1 MKEHTFIHG
10 EETLIRLAENELRSL
25 VQRMLDVVRDHSD
38 LINSLHPGQKASAKN
53 LLRYLSLRSRDIRTL
68 QDALHDLGLSSMA
81 SSESHIL
88 HQVQAVLRRLGIEMP
103 EQELSLG
110 DHHNGQRLI
119 HYHANKLFGHK
130 PSRGIPHIM
139 VTFDLLFVDNPSLI
153 RDLLLK
159 GMNVARI
166 NSAHGGPEEWLKLIG
181 MVRAASEETG
191 IPCKIY
197 MDLTGPRLRV
207 NLRGRGRYSGR
218 TLLHVG
224 DEILFAEPTVRAPR
238 NTIVV
243 SCEEPRI
250 VDQLKPGQ
258 RVLFDD
264 GAQGTEVI
272 AVGKG
277 LARLRVVRVSGKRPT
292 LRAEKGINFPDTELD
307 LPALTE
313 LDMELLPF
321 MAEHIDLVGYSFVR
335 DAAGFAQLQSEWAK
349 FPRQPHTII
358 KIETPAAVANL
369 PSLLFQG
376 MRDEVY
382 GVMIARGDLA
392 VEVGFE
398 KLNEVQEDILFI
410 CEAAHAPVIWATQV
424 LENQNKSGIATRAEV
439 TDAAQA
445 AMAECVMLN
454 KGEHI
459 LEVLDSLKDIL
470 TLSGAHHDKKRHA
483 FPPLMMAEEFFKG

>member
-1 MKEHTFIHG
+1 MKEHILIHG
-10 EETLIRLAENELRSL
+10 EAALMQRAEQELRSL
-25 VQRMLDVVRDHSD
+25 TRVMLDVVREKASM
-38 LINSLHPGQKASAKN
+38 IEGRHPLQKASAKN
-53 LLRYLSLRSRDIRTL
+53 LLRYLVLRSRDIREL
-68 QDALHDLGLSSMA
+68 QDALHDLGLSSLA
-81 SSESHIL
+81 SSESHTL
-88 HQVQAVLRRLGIEMP
+88 HQVQAVLRRLGIDLP
-103 EQELSLG
+103 DQERSHG
-110 DHHNGQRLI
+110 DHHHGQRLI
-119 HYHANKLFGHK
+119 HLHANKLFGQKATHD
-130 PSRGIPHIM
+130 IPHIM
-139 VTFDLLFVDNPSLI
+139 VTFDILFQDNPGLI

-159 GMNVARI
+159 GMNIARI
-166 NSAHGGPEEWLKLIG
+166 NSAHGGPADWLNLIDR
-181 MVRAASEETG
+181 VRESSRDTN

-207 NLRGRGRYSGR
+207 KLRGRGRYSGR

-224 DEILFAEPTVRAPR
+224 DEILFAEPNVRAPR

-243 SCEEPRI
+243 GCEEPKI
-250 VDQLKPGQ
+250 VDQLQPGQ

-272 AVGKG
+272 SVEKG
-277 LARLRVVRVSGKRPT
+277 LARLRVTRVSGKRPT
-292 LRAEKGINFPDTELD
+292 LRAEKGINFPDTQLN

-313 LDMELLPF
+313 QDLALLPF
-321 MAEHIDLVGYSFVR
+321 MAEHVDLVGYSFVQ
-335 DAAGFAQLQSEWAK
+335 DASGLAQLQQEWSK
-349 FPRQPHTII
+349 FSRRPHTII
-358 KIETPAAVANL
+358 KIETPAAVENL

-376 MRDEVY
+376 MHDEVY

-398 KLNEVQEDILFI
+398 KLSEVQEEILFV

-470 TLSGAHHDKKRHA
+470 ARSGAHRDKKRHA
-483 FPPLMMAEEFFKG
+483 FLPMRMAEDFFRR